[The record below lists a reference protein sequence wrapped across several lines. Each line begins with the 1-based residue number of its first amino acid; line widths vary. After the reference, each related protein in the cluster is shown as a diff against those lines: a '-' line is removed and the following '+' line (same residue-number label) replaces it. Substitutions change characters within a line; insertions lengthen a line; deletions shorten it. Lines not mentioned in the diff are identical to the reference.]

1 MKRKII
7 FPGLLLAVILVQC
20 SKRKDENSGPDLK
33 KGLLAYFPLNGGFFD
48 SASTIKKI
56 SYFYQPN
63 GDVADRKG
71 IKNRAKYYDTAKFWF
86 EPPEPWAAN
95 PISISLW
102 VKPKDDKNENFFLL
116 SNDKAFGFFQND
128 ANIGF
133 VISSPVTNSAMTN
146 FGYGWLHIVGT
157 YDGKN
162 IRTYINGELKK
173 TVEHPGE
180 PDMISKIEIGSVS
193 SPCWKGTIDDIR
205 FYNRILTEEEIAI
218 LANL

>member
-7 FPGLLLAVILVQC
+7 FPGILLVAILVQC
-20 SKRKDENSGPDLK
+20 SKGKDGNSGPDLQ
-33 KGLLAYFPLNGGFFD
+33 KGLLAYFQLDGDYFD

-71 IKNRAKYYDTAKFWF
+71 IKNKAKYFDTAKFMF
-86 EPPEPWAAN
+86 EPPDAWSAN

-102 VKPKDDKNENFFLL
+102 VKPKDDTNENFFLI
-116 SNDKAFGFFQND
+116 SSENAFGFYQND

-146 FGYGWLHIVGT
+146 FGYGWFHIVGT
-157 YDGKN
+157 YDGQN

-173 TVEHPGE
+173 TVAHPGE
-180 PDMISKIEIGSVS
+180 PDMTGKIEIGSVS
-193 SPCWKGTIDDIR
+193 SPNWKGTIDDIR
-205 FYNRILTEEEIAI
+205 FYNRILTEEEIVI